1 MSFLDFDKLKAAGSA
16 KQTDPR
22 KIFTTLKRDARFKRP
37 LDEQADVLDGWYSR
51 RTARDLTI
59 KMNTGGGK
67 TVVGLLCLQSSLNEG
82 VRPAVYITPDSF
94 LVSQVLEEALQLG
107 ISATE
112 SHRVWWRLVC

>member
-1 MSFLDFDKLKAAGSA
+1 MSLLDFGKLNAAGGA
-16 KQTDPR
+16 RQTDPR

-67 TVVGLLCLQSSLNEG
+67 TG
-82 VRPAVYITPDSF
+82 RYARW
-94 LVSQVLEEALQLG
+94 VLMQL
-107 ISATE
+107 T
-112 SHRVWWRLVC
+112 R